1 MSLDVIRRI
10 APDHPA
16 FPGHFPGQ
24 PLLPGVLLLAEV
36 MEALAEHHVEAAALT
51 LEAAKFLSPVR
62 PGDTLRIHVN
72 AEPRGWRF
80 EVRNGD
86 AIAASGRFTEG
97 AAP

>member
-16 FPGHFPGQ
+16 FPGHFPDQ

-36 MEALAEHHVEAAALT
+36 IEALVEHRIDPPALT
-51 LEAAKFLSPVR
+51 LESAKFLSPVR
-62 PGDTLRIHVN
+62 PGDTLRISMH

-86 AIAASGRFTEG
+86 TVAASGRLTHET
-97 AAP
+97 

>member
-36 MEALAEHHVEAAALT
+36 IEAMREHHVDVPALT

-62 PGDTLRIHVN
+62 PGDTLRISVHPE
-72 AEPRGWRF
+72 ARGWRF

-86 AIAASGRFTEG
+86 AVAASGRFTRE
-97 AAP
+97 A